1 MDIGVTAASLIGRLM
16 DATALRHDVLTHN
29 LANQNTPGFRR
40 RTVQFESILQQARTR
55 GADAMAKVEP
65 RIVDDHLT
73 PTGPDGN
80 NVNLE
85 LEHNAI
91 RENELLF
98 NTYAA
103 ILRANFDLMQT
114 AIRTR

>member
-1 MDIGVTAASLIGRLM
+1 MDVGGSNGSLIGRLM
-16 DATALRHDVLTHN
+16 DATAMRHNVLTNN

-40 RTVQFESILQQARTR
+40 STVQFETLLQEERLH
-55 GADAMAKVEP
+55 GKDGGAKVKP
-65 RIVDDHLT
+65 QIVPDRLT

-98 NTYAA
+98 NAYAA
-103 ILRANFDLMQT
+103 ILRANFSLMQT
-114 AIRTR
+114 AIRAR